1 MANDLVYNCR
11 NNLLI
16 MEPQAGS
23 KNYIS
28 GYPRHKGWI
37 FMLLISLLAF
47 TGCHSSHK
55 SANKNADRVETVK
68 VSKKLKGEEK
78 RIVEEALSWQGTPY
92 KYAGFHKGKGTDCS
106 GMVLSV
112 YESAAGIK
120 LPRNSR
126 KQAEFCKRI
135 GKGSV
140 RPGDLVFFATGK
152 DASTISHVGIMID
165 EIRFVHASTKK
176 GVIVSEL
183 TSPYYKR
190 TFKMFGRVP

>member
-1 MANDLVYNCR
+1 MK
-11 NNLLI
+11 
-16 MEPQAGS
+16 PQSGS
-23 KNYIS
+23 KNYMF
-28 GYPRHKGWI
+28 GYPCHKGWI
-37 FMLLISLLAF
+37 FILLIFLLAF
-47 TGCHSSHK
+47 TGCHSSRK
-55 SANKNADRVETVK
+55 SHHKNADRVETLG
-68 VSKKLKGEEK
+68 VSKKLKGTEK

-112 YESAAGIK
+112 YENVAGIK

-126 KQAEFCKRI
+126 KQAEFCKKI
-135 GKGSV
+135 GKGAV

-152 DASTISHVGIMID
+152 DPAVISHVGIMVD
-165 EIRFVHASTKK
+165 DDRFVHASTKK

-183 TSPYYKR
+183 STPYYKR